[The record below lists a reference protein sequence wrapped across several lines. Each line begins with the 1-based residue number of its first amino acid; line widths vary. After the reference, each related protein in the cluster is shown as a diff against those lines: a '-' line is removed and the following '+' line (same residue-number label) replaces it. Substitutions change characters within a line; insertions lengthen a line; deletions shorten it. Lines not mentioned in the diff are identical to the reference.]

1 MMKVTWTLASLVLLT
16 GCSARESNHQQTSAR
31 QEPARMEVAPAEQ
44 AAPQPVTVAAMTLTG
59 TIGCGHCTFAAVGEC
74 AAAVKS
80 ADGVVHVLDG
90 VDPASD
96 LFTQRQSGVQ
106 VSVTG
111 TPHDQDGL
119 HMLTVTSYQF

>member
-1 MMKVTWTLASLVLLT
+1 MKVMWTLASLMLLA
-16 GCSARESNHQQTSAR
+16 GCSARDTSHQQSGAAS
-31 QEPARMEVAPAEQ
+31 EPARIEVAPAEQ
-44 AAPQPVTVAAMTLTG
+44 AAPEPVTVAAVTLTG
-59 TIGCGHCTFAAVGEC
+59 TVGCGHCTFGAVGEC

-90 VDPASD
+90 VDPTSQ
-96 LFTQRQSGVQ
+96 LFTERQSGAT

-111 TPHDQDGL
+111 TPHEQDGL